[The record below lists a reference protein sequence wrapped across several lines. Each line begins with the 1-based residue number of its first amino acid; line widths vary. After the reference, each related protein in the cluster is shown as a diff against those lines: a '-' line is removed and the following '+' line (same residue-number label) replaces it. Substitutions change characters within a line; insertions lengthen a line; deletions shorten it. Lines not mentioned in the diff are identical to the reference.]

1 MSLAKRVSLIKP
13 SPTLSLEAKA
23 KAMKRDG
30 IDVISF
36 SAGEPDFDTP
46 TGIKDA
52 AIKAISDGFT
62 KYTPAS
68 GTDELRRLVAEK
80 LAKDQGLYYK
90 PEEILISCGAKHSL
104 YNIAMALFEEGDEVI
119 IPSPYWVTY
128 PEQILLS
135 GAKPV
140 VVETLQKDDFLL
152 NPTELKKVATPR
164 TKGLILNSPSNPV
177 GSAYDRV
184 HLESIAEFAIK
195 HNVYVISDEI
205 YGEIVYDGFRQ
216 VSIASLSKEIY
227 KLTIVVNGVSKS
239 YAMTGWRIGY
249 AAGPKEI
256 IEAMGNIQSQST
268 SNPAS
273 ISQKAAVE
281 ALNGGYKD
289 FIAMMVERF
298 DKRRHYIIERLRNI
312 EGISCFMPKGSFYV
326 FPNITGVLGKS
337 FNKTVINSSARFAEY
352 LLNEA
357 KVAAVP
363 GEAFG
368 SPGYMRLSYATSM
381 DNIEKGLDRIEGA
394 IKNLKSP

>member
-46 TGIKDA
+46 TGVKDA

-104 YNIAMALFEEGDEVI
+104 YNIAMTLFEEGDEVI

-128 PEQILLS
+128 PEQILLC

-140 VVETLQKDDFLL
+140 IVETYQEDDFLL
-152 NPTELKKVATPR
+152 NPVALKKAITPR
-164 TKGLILNSPSNPV
+164 TKGLILNTPSNPV
-177 GSAYDRV
+177 GSAYDRA
-184 HLESIAEFAIK
+184 HLEGIAEIVVT
-195 HNVYVISDEI
+195 HNIYVISDEI

-216 VSIASLSKEIY
+216 VSIASLSKNTY
-227 KLTIVVNGVSKS
+227 RLTVVVNGVSKS

-249 AAGPKEI
+249 AAGPREI

-298 DKRRHYIIERLRNI
+298 DKRRHYIVGRLRNI

-326 FPNITGVLGKS
+326 FPNIAGVLGKS
-337 FNKTVINSSARFAEY
+337 FNKTVIDSSARFAEY

-368 SPGYMRLSYATSM
+368 SPGYMRLSYAVSM
-381 DNIEKGLDRIEGA
+381 ESIEKGLDRIEKA
-394 IKNLKSP
+394 IKTLM

>member
-46 TGIKDA
+46 TGVKDA
-52 AIKAISDGFT
+52 AIKAITDGFT

-104 YNIAMALFEEGDEVI
+104 YNTAMALFEEGDEVI

-128 PEQILLS
+128 PEQVLLC

-152 NPTELKKVATPR
+152 STAALKRAITPR

-177 GSAYDRV
+177 GSAYDRI
-184 HLESIAEFAIK
+184 HLEGIAELAVK
-195 HNVYVISDEI
+195 HNIYVISDEI
-205 YGEIVYDGFRQ
+205 YGEIVYDNFKQ
-216 VSIASLSKEIY
+216 VSIASLSKDIY

-256 IEAMGNIQSQST
+256 IEAMGTIQSQST

-298 DKRRHYIIERLRNI
+298 DRRRHYIVERLRNI
-312 EGISCFMPKGSFYV
+312 EGISCFMPKVSFYV
-326 FPNITGVLGKS
+326 FPNIAGILGKR
-337 FNKTVINSSARFAEY
+337 FNKTVIDSSARFAEY

-368 SPGYMRLSYATSM
+368 SPGYLRLSYAVSM
-381 DNIEKGLDRIEGA
+381 ESIEKGLDRFEKA
-394 IKNLKSP
+394 IKNLT